1 MRRSLPIIL
10 IRVIVGVVF
19 VTEGILK
26 FIHPSELGAG
36 RFAAIGLPYAHV
48 LAPVVGVVEIAG
60 GLAIVLGL
68 FAGEA
73 ALTLLVVMATALVT
87 TKVPILL
94 GRPFGPFAL
103 MKLSHYGV
111 LSFLHE
117 ARLDLCMIF
126 ALLAVAIDRGIRLG
140 RRRQW
145 YQSKGL

>member
-1 MRRSLPIIL
+1 MIL
-10 IRVIVGVVF
+10 IRVVVGVVF

-26 FIHPSELGAG
+26 FMHPSELGAG

-48 LAPVVGVVEIAG
+48 LAPVVGGVEIAG
-60 GLAIVLGL
+60 GLAIALGL

-73 ALTLLVVMATALVT
+73 ALALLVVMGTALVT
-87 TKVPILL
+87 TKIPILL
-94 GRPFGPFAL
+94 GRPLGPYAL
-103 MKLSHYGV
+103 MKLPRYGV
-111 LSFLHE
+111 LSFLHQ